1 MRKVVVYTLLSVDG
15 VGESPEEYFFDFDD
29 EMLANLTAVITAQDT
44 VLLGRTQYDEWLRY
58 WPTAA
63 EQPFADFINSVTKYV
78 ATSRPLGDD
87 PWTNAQAID
96 GAVEDFVRELK
107 SGDGSDIG
115 VHGSLT
121 LGRSLL
127 AGGLVDE
134 LHLVVAPC
142 VAGTG
147 RKFFDGPVE
156 LQRLTLAASSSS
168 PTGSVMQHY
177 RVGIAS

>member
-1 MRKVVVYTLLSVDG
+1 
-15 VGESPEEYFFDFDD
+15 
-29 EMLANLTAVITAQDT
+29 
-44 VLLGRTQYDEWLRY
+44 
-58 WPTAA
+58 
-63 EQPFADFINSVTKYV
+63 VTKYV

-87 PWTNAQAID
+87 PWTNAQPID
-96 GAVEDFVRELK
+96 GSVEDFVRELK
-107 SGDGSDIG
+107 SRDGGDIG

>member
-1 MRKVVVYTLLSVDG
+1 
-15 VGESPEEYFFDFDD
+15 
-29 EMLANLTAVITAQDT
+29 
-44 VLLGRTQYDEWLRY
+44 
-58 WPTAA
+58 
-63 EQPFADFINSVTKYV
+63 
-78 ATSRPLGDD
+78 
-87 PWTNAQAID
+87 
-96 GAVEDFVRELK
+96 
-107 SGDGSDIG
+107 
-115 VHGSLT
+115 LT

-156 LQRLTLAASSSS
+156 LQRLTLVASSSS